1 MYRVPRFLPTR
12 RSVPLQ
18 TRRLS
23 TERASVQSI
32 PVLARS
38 RALAAGPSEA
48 RFINNRQYPPAG
60 HENPVALSIPG

>member
-1 MYRVPRFLPTR
+1 MYRVPRFIPTR

-48 RFINNRQYPPAG
+48 RSIIIVNILRQG
-60 HENPVALSIPG
+60 TKTR